1 MLQMVLLV
9 NLWNLYWNSLN
20 KKTLYGIL
28 AILLV
33 FGVYGYEHFLKENEI
48 SAYVVD
54 GKEIKSNTNEFF
66 LPTSTT
72 GQIVHHESYS
82 LSYSEPHEQ
91 AEWVAYEL
99 KKSHLSNSN
108 FKRPYFEIDKAV
120 KTGAADWRNYKNS
133 GYDRGHLCPA
143 GDRNYSKIA
152 HDETFLTSNIS
163 PQDHDFNSGIWNT
176 LEQKTRYWAE
186 KYDGVF
192 VVTGGILKGNMKT
205 IGSEKVAVPNQ
216 FYKILLDSNQGK
228 VKMIA
233 FLIPHKDSNRPL
245 YEFVVSVDSI
255 EKLTG
260 IDFFPE
266 LEDNLEGVLEASSN
280 YKDWSF

>member
-1 MLQMVLLV
+1 M
-9 NLWNLYWNSLN
+9 S
-20 KKTLYGIL
+20 KKTLYSLI
-28 AILLV
+28 AIALV
-33 FGVYGYEHFLKENEI
+33 LSIYSYEHFLNDEEK
-48 SAYVVD
+48 AVLVD
-54 GKEIKSNTNEFF
+54 SGKKPKSDTNEYF

-72 GQIVHHESYS
+72 GQIIHHQGYS

-99 KKSHLSNSN
+99 KKEHLSNTN

-143 GDRNYSKIA
+143 GDRNYNQSA

-163 PQDHDFNSGIWNT
+163 PQRNDFNSGIWNR
-176 LEQKTRYWAE
+176 LEQKVRYWAS

-192 VVTGGILKGNMKT
+192 VVTGGVLKGQMKT
-205 IGSEKVAVPNQ
+205 IGDEQVAVPKQ
-216 FYKILLDSNQGK
+216 FYKVLIDTNTGET
-228 VKMIA
+228 KMIG
-233 FLIPHKDSNRPL
+233 FLVPHEASNKPL

-255 EKLTG
+255 EALTG

-266 LEDNLEGVLEASSN
+266 LEDSLENKLEASSN
-280 YKDWSF
+280 YKDWSFN